1 MHSKEKNAAIPEPL
15 LQELQRGR
23 WFKEIPASLQSLIV
37 QRSVVRSYGRNQAI
51 VSEGDATRGMY
62 CVLKGRVR
70 AVRFAKNGEEVLLDV
85 GGVGYWFAVYGMLA
99 NAPSIGSVIADTS
112 VVVLNLSE
120 REFARIVEREPR
132 FYPHFAK
139 LLIEQFAR
147 VFRHLGE
154 VQGLTSEQLL
164 LTRLKDMLD
173 ARQLEH
179 TTNAGADEIKVSQ
192 SDLATMV
199 GVSRQTLSALLARLE
214 AEGRIEIGYRRIRML
229 R

>member
-70 AVRFAKNGEEVLLDV
+70 AVRFARNGEEVLLDV
-85 GGVGYWFAVYGMLA
+85 GEVGYWFAVYGMLA
-99 NAPSIGSVIADTS
+99 NAPSIDSVIADTS

-132 FYPHFAK
+132 TCPKFC
-139 LLIEQFAR
+139 
-147 VFRHLGE
+147 V
-154 VQGLTSEQLL
+154 
-164 LTRLKDMLD
+164 
-173 ARQLEH
+173 
-179 TTNAGADEIKVSQ
+179 
-192 SDLATMV
+192 
-199 GVSRQTLSALLARLE
+199 
-214 AEGRIEIGYRRIRML
+214 
-229 R
+229 